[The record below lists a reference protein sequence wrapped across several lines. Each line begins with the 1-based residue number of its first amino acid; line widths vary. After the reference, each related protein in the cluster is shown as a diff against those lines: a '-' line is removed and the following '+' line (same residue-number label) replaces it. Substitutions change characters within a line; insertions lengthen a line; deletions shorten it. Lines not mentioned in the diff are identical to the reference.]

1 METRVQETQDC
12 TTSENPVINKRI
24 QETQDSATPENPE
37 IEPVVKKPKTLF
49 VPKIEPRVVAIADS
63 HWQKL
68 SPEIQE
74 KIEMMAAREVHREKL
89 NKVCEEDFLLV
100 EQCFV
105 CKKEEW
111 GMLST
116 PCCQRPAHLECCPAP
131 IHVHTDLRRVCMI
144 LDLEGFILKGKRV
157 VVREVGWC
165 DMHGFSDSFHFK
177 PEPDI
182 QFNSLSPADKR
193 TVNYVFHNI
202 HALPFEARPREN
214 AINGYL
220 VDFVVKTLC
229 EKLSTLERD
238 VVAYKGGT
246 LEKQLLTRLNIPHV
260 DLEAYG
266 CPKPNHL
273 LFDGFEPLFDCGHHI
288 HSHSHYPRVETYLFY
303 QWLTCHS

>member
-1 METRVQETQDC
+1 MFYLQERRVGDIVDTLL
-12 TTSENPVINKRI
+12 
-24 QETQDSATPENPE
+24 
-37 IEPVVKKPKTLF
+37 PKTSSF
-49 VPKIEPRVVAIADS
+49 
-63 HWQKL
+63 
-68 SPEIQE
+68 
-74 KIEMMAAREVHREKL
+74 
-89 NKVCEEDFLLV
+89 
-100 EQCFV
+100 
-105 CKKEEW
+105 
-111 GMLST
+111 
-116 PCCQRPAHLECCPAP
+116 ECCPAP
-131 IHVHTDLRRVCMI
+131 VHVYSDLRRVCMI
-144 LDLEGFILKGKRV
+144 LDLEGFVLKGKRV

-202 HALPFEARPREN
+202 HALPFAARPREN
-214 AINGYL
+214 AIDGYL
-220 VDFVVKTLC
+220 FDFVVKTLC

-266 CPKPNHL
+266 CPKPNRL

-288 HSHSHYPRVETYLFY
+288 HSHSHCPRVETFILPMVDLPFLIS
-303 QWLTCHS
+303 WKK